1 MEPIKYFENT
11 NKEIPFEHRMLG
23 IIRGF
28 DKLVKKLAECRKQRD
43 DLRMKYLNLLAW
55 KNPTKDYSEELE
67 RLDTKI
73 KKRKKTL
80 EGLERS
86 IADKNM
92 ECKNLKSRRDNLKAE
107 VTDIQNQLR
116 DTKRLLD
123 I

>member
-28 DKLVKKLAECRKQRD
+28 DKLVKKLVECRKQRD
-43 DLRMKYLNLLAW
+43 DFKTKYLDLLAW
-55 KNPTKDYSEELE
+55 KNPTKDYSEELK
-67 RLDTKI
+67 RLDDKI

-80 EGLERS
+80 EDLERS

-92 ECKNLKSRRDNLKAE
+92 ECKNLKGRRDNLKAE

-116 DTKRLLD
+116 DIKRLLD